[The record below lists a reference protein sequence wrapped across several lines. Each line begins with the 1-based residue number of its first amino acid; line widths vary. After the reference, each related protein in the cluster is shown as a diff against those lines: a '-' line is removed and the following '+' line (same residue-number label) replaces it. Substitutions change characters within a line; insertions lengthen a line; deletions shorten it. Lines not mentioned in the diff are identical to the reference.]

1 LGFILIDLAIGD
13 FRVYYRI
20 ARELVVVLAFTLKKD
35 SEKNKNPLI
44 GTEMTKS
51 DFFLLLGLFL
61 TGLAIRNVYE
71 LLKMAQRIQADN
83 KVAFAVVFVAMSVLW
98 VSWFSLCPLDLYP
111 LSLPAVVRWT
121 GLFMVI
127 VGLGLAIAA
136 LLQLKGLEN
145 IKQLVTTGLYS
156 RLRHPMYLGFILWI
170 LGWSTYHGAAI
181 SLLLGF
187 LGIGSILYWRRLE
200 DHGLVS
206 RHGEA
211 YRSYRAKS
219 WF

>member
-1 LGFILIDLAIGD
+1 
-13 FRVYYRI
+13 
-20 ARELVVVLAFTLKKD
+20 
-35 SEKNKNPLI
+35 
-44 GTEMTKS
+44 MTRG

-71 LLKMAQRIQADN
+71 LLKKVQRIQADN

-98 VSWFSLCPLDLYP
+98 VSWFSLCPLDPYP

-127 VGLGLAIAA
+127 AGLGLAIAA
-136 LLQLKGLEN
+136 LIQLKGLEN
-145 IKQLVTTGLYS
+145 IKKLVTTGLYS

-170 LGWSTYHGAAI
+170 IGWTIYHGAAFSVI
-181 SLLLGF
+181 PGF
-187 LGIGSILYWRRLE
+187 LGIGSILYWRKLE
-200 DHGLVS
+200 DHDLDS
-206 RHGEA
+206 RFGEA